1 MFDPVFIKVL
11 IGTLLLAASSS
22 VVGVFSFLKGES
34 LVGDAIAHALLPGVV
49 LAFIIGDGR
58 NPVFLI
64 LGALVAGLTAHYGI
78 SFLEQRTKLK
88 GDTAISLVL
97 STFFGFGIMLL
108 SAVQRTGQGQQA
120 GLERFLLGKA
130 AAITLSDLY
139 VFGALALLLLAS
151 VALFFKGFQLMTFNE
166 DFAAAK
172 VDQEAATELFVYA
185 FGNSLP
191 TDSEKAQAA
200 VVAHRAAISKWFYDC
215 SVEMQ
220 KNLALMYVQD
230 PRFKKY
236 YDGRV
241 NGLAQYVHD
250 AIMAQ

>member
-1 MFDPVFIKVL
+1 MDQYEDEVR
-11 IGTLLLAASSS
+11 
-22 VVGVFSFLKGES
+22 E
-34 LVGDAIAHALLPGVV
+34 
-49 LAFIIGDGR
+49 R
-58 NPVFLI
+58 W
-64 LGALVAGLTAHYGI
+64 
-78 SFLEQRTKLK
+78 
-88 GDTAISLVL
+88 GDTQAYAQSQ
-97 STFFGFGIMLL
+97 S
-108 SAVQRTGQGQQA
+108 RTS
-120 GLERFLLGKA
+120 KY
-130 AAITLSDLY
+130 TL
-139 VFGALALLLLAS
+139 
-151 VALFFKGFQLMTFNE
+151 E

-172 VDQEAATELFVYA
+172 GDQEAATELFVYA

-215 SVEMQ
+215 SAQMQ
-220 KNLALMYVQD
+220 KNLALMYMQD